1 MSESPQPS
9 KPNLTE
15 RWEVRWCMECGN
27 LYTLTQYK
35 SAHVCIQCGAPSENT
50 ILLAVID
57 SSVIARTARFAYTH
71 RELIKP
77 GQTVVDLKKAIPGG
91 G

>member
-1 MSESPQPS
+1 VNEPTIG
-9 KPNLTE
+9 TE
-15 RWEVRWCMECGN
+15 YATEIPIQLMISTAKYQVINWIADTMECGN

-71 RELIKP
+71 P
-77 GQTVVDLKKAIPGG
+77 G
-91 G
+91 